1 MTIHASPVNFDNI
14 ARLPLPGDN
23 VAIATRDLRAGEHV
37 SRGDE
42 IFTIDYDVLEGH
54 RFALRSIPAGA
65 ALRSWELPF
74 GEATIDIAPGNYVCN
89 ASTLHAL
96 RERSVRL
103 SLPDAPNFADHI
115 IPFALDEASFHPAE
129 QVARLPADQRRTFSG
144 YRRDVHKGEGKRG
157 VGTRNHIVLLG
168 LTSRAGGYVRAL
180 ADRLHGVDIGHANV
194 DGIVAAAHTEG
205 DYARLNNRELLLRT
219 LAGWITHPNVGAVL
233 VADAHGTL
241 TADELRDFMRTHNY
255 PLDSVLHRFLP
266 LDGSFVDNLDAGA
279 AIVRAWLPQVNAMR
293 RTDESIAHLK
303 IALQC
308 GGSDAFS
315 GVSGNP
321 LAGAV
326 ARAVIQQGGAANL
339 AETDELIG
347 AESYVLQH
355 VRDLETARKFL
366 ATVER
371 FKTYAARHGSSA
383 EGNPSGGNKFRG
395 LYNIVLKSIGAAMK
409 KPPNVR
415 LDHVIDYGEPMDGP
429 GYYFMDSP
437 GNDLESIAG
446 QIAAGC
452 NLIFFVTG
460 NGSITNFPFVPTLKF
475 VTTTRRYELLE
486 REMDV
491 NAGAYLDGVDM
502 ETLTQQTLDQTLDA
516 ASGQRT
522 VGERAGHAQVQIWR
536 NWQRAGEQGSE
547 GAREQGSRG
556 AGKGNV
562 SSFSGRG
569 LRVEPPSDGLVER
582 APLLS
587 TFETAEGFASERVGL
602 VLPTSLCAGQI
613 ALLAA
618 RRLNRALDE
627 GRRDGALGGVSR
639 YVALAHTE
647 GCGASSG
654 ASEALYARTLIG
666 YLRHP
671 LVARCLLLEHGCEKT
686 HNDYVRHELAA
697 QGVDLSPYGWA
708 SVQLDG
714 GIAPVLDKIEAWFA
728 EAGSGENRSRTST
741 GWGAL
746 RLGLLSDS
754 PSDRPIDSTAASSLA
769 TIARLVAGQGGTVV
783 LPEGDALLAALE
795 VADHASTLDYG
806 QRTTTP
812 GLHVMHAPTAH
823 AVETLTG
830 LGATGVELVLALVSE
845 RAVPAHPLV
854 PVLQVAAGSAVD
866 VADVD
871 LSLAGSVDEQVAQL
885 TALVA
890 RAVAGEAQPRG
901 LAQGN
906 VDFQIT
912 RGAVGI
918 SL

>member
-1 MTIHASPVNFDNI
+1 MITHLFSAV

-23 VAIATRDLRAGEHV
+23 VAIATRDLRAGETIA
-37 SRGDE
+37 RAGNT
-42 IFTIDYDVLEGH
+42 FTIDYDVLEGH
-54 RFALRSIPAGA
+54 RFAVQPIPTGA

-74 GEATIDIAPGNYVCN
+74 GEATADIAPGGYVCN

-96 RERSVRL
+96 RERSVQL
-103 SLPDAPNFADHI
+103 ALPDAPNFADHI
-115 IPFALDEASFHPAE
+115 IPFALDEASFRPAA
-129 QVARLPADQRRTFSG
+129 QVPLLSTNQRRTFSG
-144 YRRDVHKGEGKRG
+144 YRRDVNGRDVGRDGKRG
-157 VGTRNHIVLLG
+157 VGTRNHILLLG

-180 ADRLHGVDIGHANV
+180 AERLHGVDIGMTNV

-205 DYARLNNRELLLRT
+205 DYERLNNRELLLRT

-233 VADAHGTL
+233 IADAHGTL
-241 TADELRDFMRTHNY
+241 TAEALRDFMREHGY
-255 PLDSVLHRFLP
+255 PLDSVLHRFLA

-279 AIVRAWLPQVNAMR
+279 AVARAWLPQVNAMQ
-293 RTDESIAHLK
+293 RTDESVAHLK

-371 FKTYAARHGSSA
+371 FKLYAARHGSSA

-409 KPPNVR
+409 KPPDVR
-415 LDHVIDYGEPMDGP
+415 LDHVIDYGEPMDEP

-446 QIAAGC
+446 QVAAGC

-486 REMDV
+486 HEMDV
-491 NAGAYLDGVDM
+491 NAGAYLGSDGIKLVDM
-502 ETLTQQTLDQTLDA
+502 ETLTAQTLDQTLDA

-536 NWQRAGEQGSE
+536 NWQRSAE
-547 GAREQGSRG
+547 GGGQRAEWSDR
-556 AGKGNV
+556 A
-562 SSFSGRG
+562 FSGQG
-569 LRVEPPSDGLVER
+569 LGIDPPSAKSVGE
-582 APLLS
+582 AATLS
-587 TFETAEGFASERVGL
+587 MVETAEGFASERVGL

-627 GRRDGALGGVSR
+627 GRLGGVSR

-654 ASEALYARTLIG
+654 ASEALYARTLLG

-686 HNDYVRHELAA
+686 HNDYVRHELTT

-728 EAGSGENRSRTST
+728 RASAGENRSRTST

-746 RLGLLSDS
+746 RLGLLSDG
-754 PSDRPIDSTAASSLA
+754 PSDRPRDRPIDATAASALA
-769 TIARLVAGQGGTVV
+769 TVARLVAGQGGTVV

-795 VADHASTLDYG
+795 VVDHAPTLDYG
-806 QRTTTP
+806 QRTITS

>member
-1 MTIHASPVNFDNI
+1 MMTTHSSPINFADV

-23 VAIATRDLRAGEHV
+23 VAIATRDLRAGERITR
-37 SRGDE
+37 SGE
-42 IFTIDYDVLEGH
+42 TFTINYDVLEGH
-54 RFALRSIPAGA
+54 RFALRPIPAGA

-74 GEATIDIAPGNYVCN
+74 GEATVDIAPGHYVCN

-96 RERSVRL
+96 RERSVKL

-115 IPFALDEASFHPAE
+115 VPFALDEESFRPAE
-129 QVARLPADQRRTFSG
+129 QVARRPEKQRRTFAG
-144 YRRDVHKGEGKRG
+144 YRRDGKRG
-157 VGTRNHIVLLG
+157 VGTRNHVVLLG

-180 ADRLHGVDIGHANV
+180 SERLHGLDIDHANV

-205 DYARLNNRELLLRT
+205 DYAQLNNRELLLRT
-219 LAGWITHPNVGAVL
+219 LAGWIVHPNVGAVL
-233 VADAHGTL
+233 IADAHGTL
-241 TADELRDFMRTHNY
+241 TSNELRDFVREHDY
-255 PLDSVLHRFLP
+255 PLDDVLHRFLP
-266 LDGSFVDNLDAGA
+266 LNGSFADNLDAGA
-279 AIVRAWLPQVNAMR
+279 EIARAWLPQVNAMQR
-293 RTDESIAHLK
+293 SDEPIAHLK

-326 ARAVIQQGGAANL
+326 ARAVIEQGGAANL

-347 AESYVLQH
+347 AESYVLQR
-355 VRDLETARKFL
+355 VRDVETARKFL
-366 ATVER
+366 ATIER
-371 FKTYAARHGSSA
+371 FKLYAARHGSSA

-409 KPPNVR
+409 KAPDVR
-415 LDHVIDYGEPMDGP
+415 LDAVIDYGEPMDEP

-437 GNDLESIAG
+437 GNDLESVAG
-446 QIAAGC
+446 QVAAGC

-502 ETLTQQTLDQTLDA
+502 ETLTAQTLDQTIDA

-536 NWQRAGEQGSE
+536 NWQRSAE
-547 GAREQGSRG
+547 GGVRSAEWGDR
-556 AGKGNV
+556 A
-562 SSFSGRG
+562 FSGQG
-569 LRVEPPSDGLVER
+569 LGVEAPSAKLVGA
-582 APLLS
+582 APALS
-587 TFETAEGFASERVGL
+587 MLETAEGFASERVGL

-618 RRLNRALDE
+618 RRLNRALAE
-627 GRRDGALGGVSR
+627 GRLDGKLAGVSR

-714 GIAPVLDKIEAWFA
+714 GIAAVLDKIEEWFA
-728 EAGSGENRSRTST
+728 DFDASSAPPRVAT

-746 RLGLLSDS
+746 RLGLLSDGSGDS
-754 PSDRPIDSTAASSLA
+754 PVNASAAAALA
-769 TIARLVAGQGGTVV
+769 TVARLVAGQGGTVV
-783 LPEGDALLAALE
+783 LPEGDALGRGLE
-795 VADHASTLDYG
+795 FQAPTEPTLDYG
-806 QRTTTP
+806 QRASTS
-812 GLHVMHAPTAH
+812 GLHLMHAPTAH

-830 LGATGVELVLALVSE
+830 LGATGVELLLALVQE
-845 RAVPAHPLV
+845 RPVPAHPLV
-854 PVLQVAAGSAVD
+854 PVLQVAAQDAQ

-871 LSLAGSVDEQVAQL
+871 LQLAGSVDEQVAQIM
-885 TALVA
+885 ALVA
-890 RAVAGEAQPRG
+890 GLVTGEVEPRG

>member
-1 MTIHASPVNFDNI
+1 MTTHSFDTI

-23 VAIATRDLRAGEHV
+23 VAIATRDLRAGERISHNNQ
-37 SRGDE
+37 

-54 RFALRSIPAGA
+54 RFAMRPIPAGA

-74 GEATIDIAPGNYVCN
+74 GEATVDIAPGGYVCN

-96 RERSVRL
+96 RERSVQL
-103 SLPDAPNFADHI
+103 ALPDAPNFADHI
-115 IPFALDEASFHPAE
+115 IPFALDEASFRPAK
-129 QVARLPADQRRTFSG
+129 QVPLLPTNQRRTFAG
-144 YRRDVHKGEGKRG
+144 YRRPENRG

-180 ADRLHGVDIGHANV
+180 TERLHGVDIGFDNV
-194 DGIVAAAHTEG
+194 DGIVVAAHTEG
-205 DYARLNNRELLLRT
+205 DYARLNNRKLLLRT
-219 LAGWITHPNVGAVL
+219 LAGWIVHPNVGAVL
-233 VADAHGTL
+233 IADAHGTL
-241 TADELRDFMRTHNY
+241 TSGELRDFMRAHNY
-255 PLDSVLHRFLP
+255 PLDSVLHHFLP
-266 LDGSFVDNLDAGA
+266 LDGSFGDNLDAGA
-279 AIVRAWLPQVNAMR
+279 KIVRDWLPQVNTMQ

-355 VRDLETARKFL
+355 VRDLDTARKFL

-371 FKTYAARHGSSA
+371 FKLYAARHGSSA

-409 KPPNVR
+409 KSPDVR
-415 LDHVIDYGEPMDGP
+415 LDRVIDYGEPMDEP

-446 QIAAGC
+446 QVAAGC

-491 NAGAYLDGVDM
+491 NAGVYLDGVDM
-502 ETLTQQTLDQTLDA
+502 ETLTAQTLDQTLGA

-536 NWQRAGEQGSE
+536 NWMRAG
-547 GAREQGSRG
+547 EQGSRG
-556 AGKGNV
+556 AGEQGSRGAEKDAP

-569 LRVEPPSDGLVER
+569 LRVKSPSDALVER
-582 APLLS
+582 APALS
-587 TFETAEGFASERVGL
+587 MFETAEGFASERVGL

-627 GRRDGALGGVSR
+627 GRLPGGVSR

-654 ASEALYARTLIG
+654 TSEALYARTLIG

-728 EAGSGENRSRTST
+728 EADLGETPSRAST

-746 RLGLLSDS
+746 RLGLLSDGS
-754 PSDRPIDSTAASSLA
+754 SDCPIDANAASALA
-769 TIARLVAGQGGTVV
+769 TVARLVAGQGGTVL
-783 LPEGDALLAALE
+783 LPEGDKLLNALN
-795 VADHASTLDYG
+795 VANYAPTLDYG
-806 QRTTTP
+806 QRLPINGSGP

-830 LGATGVELVLALVSE
+830 LGATGVELVLALV
-845 RAVPAHPLV
+845 RDRPVPAHPLV
-854 PVLQVAAGSAVD
+854 PVLQVASDAAVDVTDVDLRLAGSA
-866 VADVD
+866 
-871 LSLAGSVDEQVAQL
+871 DEQIAQL
-885 TALVA
+885 TELVA
-890 RAVAGEAQPRG
+890 RAVAGEATSRG

-912 RGAVGI
+912 RGTVGI